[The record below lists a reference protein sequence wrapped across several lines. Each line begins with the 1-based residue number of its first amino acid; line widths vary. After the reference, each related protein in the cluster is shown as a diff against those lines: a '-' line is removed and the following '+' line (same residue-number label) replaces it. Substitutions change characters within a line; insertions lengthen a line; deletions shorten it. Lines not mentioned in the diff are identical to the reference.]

1 MTGKKALCAHPD
13 TREGILSLS
22 FQSLVF
28 DLDGTLSDPFLG
40 IYRCMNFAL
49 TSLGYHPRS
58 EADIKAHIG
67 PPLEQTI
74 SKFIDSKDETQIREM
89 VEKYRERYGEFG
101 YQENTLYPGIT
112 EMLRELKTL
121 DIPMGVCTSKFRRNA
136 LKIIEMFE
144 LSEYF
149 DFVSGP
155 EFGMS
160 KAQQL
165 DLLIKDGT
173 IPKNSLMIGD
183 RAIDLTSAHE
193 NGLSSAGVT
202 WGFGSEKELLAENPR
217 FLFTSP
223 AQLAQTLASKAG

>member
-1 MTGKKALCAHPD
+1 M
-13 TREGILSLS
+13 S
-22 FQSLVF
+22 FQTLIF

-74 SKFIDSKDETQIREM
+74 GKFIDSEDDAKVREM
-89 VEKYRERYGEFG
+89 VDKYRERYGEFG
-101 YQENTLYPGIT
+101 YRENTLYPGIP
-112 EMLRELKTL
+112 EMLRKLKTL
-121 DIPMGVCTSKFRRNA
+121 DMPMGVCTSKFRRNA

-144 LSEYF
+144 LSEF
-149 DFVSGP
+149 FEFVSGP

-193 NGLSSAGVT
+193 NGLASAGVT
-202 WGFGSEKELLAENPR
+202 WGFGSEEELLAENPR

-223 AQLAQTLASKAG
+223 EQLAQMLTSNAGLN

>member
-1 MTGKKALCAHPD
+1 M
-13 TREGILSLS
+13 S

-49 TSLGYHPRS
+49 ASFGYHPRS
-58 EADIKAHIG
+58 EQDIKAQIG
-67 PPLEQTI
+67 PPLEDTI
-74 SKFIDSKDETQIREM
+74 SKFIDSDDETLVRRV

-101 YQENTLYPGIT
+101 YKENSLYPGIP
-112 EMLRELKTL
+112 EMLRELQSL
-121 DIPMGVCTSKFRRNA
+121 GIPMGVCTSKLRKNA
-136 LKIIEMFE
+136 VKIIELFE
-144 LSEYF
+144 LDEF
-149 DFVSGP
+149 FEFVSGP

-165 DLLIKDGT
+165 DILIQDGS
-173 IPKNSLMIGD
+173 ISENALMIGD
-183 RAIDLTSAHE
+183 RAIDLVSAHK

-202 WGFGSEKELLAENPR
+202 WGFGSEEELLAEQPR

-223 AQLAQTLASKAG
+223 EQLADTFRQNAE

>member
-1 MTGKKALCAHPD
+1 M
-13 TREGILSLS
+13 S
-22 FQSLVF
+22 FQTLVF

-49 TSLGYHPRS
+49 ASCGYHPRS

-74 SKFIDSKDETQIREM
+74 SKFIGSDDEVRVREM

-101 YQENTLYPGIT
+101 YRENSLYSGIP
-112 EMLRELKTL
+112 EMLSRLKAL
-121 DIPMGVCTSKFRRNA
+121 DIPMGVCTSKLRRYA
-136 LKIIEMFE
+136 LMIIEMFE

-165 DLLIKDGT
+165 DLLLENGT
-173 IPKNSLMIGD
+173 ISENSLMIGD

-193 NGLSSAGVT
+193 NGLSSAGVL
-202 WGFGSEKELLAENPR
+202 WGFGSEQELLAEKPR

-223 AQLAQTLASKAG
+223 EQLAETFDRN